1 MVLFHIAAIG
11 WISSSSNLVVVIVV
25 VVAAAAA
32 AAYVELHLV

>member
-32 AAYVELHLV
+32 AYVELHLV